1 MKKKTG
7 LIITIIIIAV
17 ILVAAGALALLYFMT
32 DLFKSNEQLFWKYV
46 ANSSNLEQVV
56 TSENEKN
63 QEQWKKDHSYT
74 SKGDLNIAVTKETG
88 TQEITIGTT
97 SKHNVSNG
105 RTYSDATLYNGEQ
118 EVLKASYINNEDI
131 YALYCKDIYEP
142 YYIGIRNNNL
152 KEFMTKMGVPEEEL
166 KDIPDSIPLESAEI
180 ATKLTEEEEK
190 YLTDTYS
197 SILLENISKEKYTK
211 TEKTNITINSKSYST
226 NGYELTLNQEEIK
239 QIITAILNKA
249 KEDEQTITILNNLL
263 SNSQEINIKEMLG
276 QVVENLQ
283 KSNLEEMT
291 ITFTVYP
298 AGKQTTKLV
307 VKYNNQVKIT
317 LDIDTN
323 AENKQYA
330 NITIEA
336 LENEQDI
343 TMQISTEKQNLANMV
358 VYNTHVINN
367 SNYEITMETSLGSVI
382 DNKIE
387 NNSRITIFDGDTTI
401 ESSYFKTTQIA
412 NQEVEVE
419 ELSNSSA
426 VIINNYPKDQL
437 ESFFEGLGQN
447 ASNMLPEKLGQL
459 NIRVTDPNDII
470 YYVEGIVSSFIT
482 IANANGV
489 DQTVGT
495 MGTTMMATVRQIMLL
510 MTENVQD
517 SMSQGG
523 PQNLPL
529 PGGEQV
535 PVNNELNQETA
546 NNLTSQNEI
555 INEQI
560 KNEEAMAQN
569 ILNQIENITN

>member
-7 LIITIIIIAV
+7 LIISIIIIV
-17 ILVAAGALALLYFMT
+17 VVLIAAGALAFLYFMT
-32 DLFKSNEQLFWKYV
+32 DLFKSNEQLFWKYA
-46 ANSSNLEQVV
+46 ANSSKLEQVI
-56 TSENEKN
+56 TSENEKS

-74 SKGDLNIAVTKETG
+74 SNGDLNIAVTKETG

-97 SKHNVSNG
+97 SKHNASNG

-118 EVLKASYINNEDI
+118 EVLKASYINSEDI

-142 YYIGIRNNNL
+142 YYIGIRNSNL
-152 KEFMTKMGVPEEEL
+152 KEFMTKMGVPEDEL
-166 KDIPDSIPLESAEI
+166 QNIPDSIALSTEA

-197 SILLENISKEKYTK
+197 SILSENISKEKYTK
-211 TEKTNITINSKSYST
+211 TEKTDITINSKSYST
-226 NGYELTLNQEEIK
+226 NGYTLTLNQEELK

-263 SNSQEINIKEMLG
+263 SNSQEINVKEILG
-276 QVVENLQ
+276 QALESLQ

-291 ITFTVYP
+291 ISFTVYP
-298 AGKQTTKLV
+298 AGKQATKLV
-307 VKYNNQVKIT
+307 VNYNNETKIT
-317 LDIDTN
+317 LDIDNTV
-323 AENKQYA
+323 ENKQYA
-330 NITIEA
+330 NITIET
-336 LENEQDI
+336 LENEQGS

-358 VYNTHVINN
+358 VYNTHIINS

-401 ESSYFKTTQIA
+401 ETTYFKTTQIA
-412 NQEVEVE
+412 NEEVEIE
-419 ELSNSSA
+419 ELTNSSA

-437 ESFFEGLGQN
+437 ESFFEGLGEN

-470 YYVEGIVSSFIT
+470 YYIEGIVSSFIT
-482 IANANGV
+482 VANANGV

-529 PGGEQV
+529 SGDEQV
-535 PVNNELNQETA
+535 PVNNELNQETT
-546 NNLTSQNEI
+546 NNLTSQNGI
-555 INEQI
+555 INGQI